1 MQLAPQDATLF
12 FKLQRSLFCFVNQQL
27 QVIPGEYPT
36 PDDGLRMG
44 PELRVQLREALIA
57 NRHLI
62 DDFVKGNPYN
72 LSLDELDIVRSW
84 NHLVAGKFYIL
95 RLLQKHAIFF
105 TGDKGSF
112 AFGVL
117 ALTQPFEELIGSRLP
132 VLTET
137 HLLPFRDAIVY
148 DGLMCSYNISF
159 GPGIRRS
166 LNDSFKEAK
175 LKHGIITSLPASD
188 GPPVA
193 LPAKRK
199 PKSPPKEKPAKDQSA
214 EILQQLVEMT
224 DTFCRSHLNEEYAEL
239 CRKLAEKLSRKRP
252 SPLLSGNLKTWACGI
267 VRTIGWVNFLDDR
280 TQTPHLKLTKIDE
293 IFGVAQSTGGAKSAA
308 IRKMLKIHQFDHV
321 WSLPS
326 KIDQNPRAWLIQ
338 LNGFIVDA
346 RTLDRSIQEEAFRKG
361 LIPYLPKSN

>member
-1 MQLAPQDATLF
+1 MQLAPQDVTLF

-36 PDDGLRMG
+36 PDDGLRMA
-44 PELRVQLREALIA
+44 PELRVQLREAMIA

-62 DDFVKGNPYN
+62 DDFVRENPY
-72 LSLDELDIVRSW
+72 SLPQDELEIVSSW

-95 RLLQKHAIFF
+95 RILQKHAIFF
-105 TGDKGSF
+105 TGSKDAF
-112 AFGVL
+112 AYGVL
-117 ALTQPFEELIGSRLP
+117 ALSQPFEELIGPNLP

-137 HLLPFRDAIVY
+137 LLLPFREAIVY
-148 DGLMCSYNISF
+148 DGLMCSYSISF
-159 GPGIRRS
+159 GSGIRRS
-166 LNDSFKEAK
+166 LNESLKETK
-175 LKHGIITSLPASD
+175 LEHGIITSLPVSD
-188 GPPVA
+188 VPLVT

-199 PKSPPKEKPAKDQSA
+199 AKPRPKETSAKNQSA
-214 EILQQLVEMT
+214 EILQQLAAMT
-224 DTFCRSHLNEEYAEL
+224 DAFCRSYLNEEYAEL

-252 SPLLSGNLKTWACGI
+252 SPLLSGNINTWACGI

-293 IFGVAQSTGGAKSAA
+293 GFDVAQSTGGAKSAA
-308 IRKMLKIHQFDHV
+308 IRKLLKIHQFDPV

-338 LNGFIVDA
+338 LNGFYVDV

-361 LIPYLPKSN
+361 LIPFLPKSS

>member
-1 MQLAPQDATLF
+1 MQLAPHDVTLF

-27 QVIPGEYPT
+27 QVIPREYPT
-36 PDDGLRMG
+36 PDDGLRMA
-44 PELRVQLREALIA
+44 PELRVQLREALNA

-62 DDFVKGNPYN
+62 DDFVKDNPYN
-72 LSLDELDIVRSW
+72 LPPDELDIVHSW

-95 RLLQKHAIFF
+95 RLLQKHAIFLD
-105 TGDKGSF
+105 GRND
-112 AFGVL
+112 ARAYGVL
-117 ALTQPFEELIGSRLP
+117 ALTQPFEELIGSRFP

-137 HLLPFRDAIVY
+137 MLLPFRESIVY
-148 DGLMCSYNISF
+148 DGLIRSYGISF

-166 LNDSFKEAK
+166 LNESFKESK
-175 LKHGIITSLPASD
+175 LKHGIITSLPVAD
-188 GPPVA
+188 MPPTA
-193 LPAKRK
+193 IPAKRN
-199 PKSPPKEKPAKDQSA
+199 PKSRPKEKPAKEQST
-214 EILQQLVEMT
+214 EILQQLVELT
-224 DTFCRSHLNEEYAEL
+224 DTFCRSFLNEEYAEL

-252 SPLLSGNLKTWACGI
+252 SPLLSGNINTWACGI

-293 IFGVAQSTGGAKSAA
+293 IFGVAQSTGGTKSAA

-321 WSLPS
+321 WTLPG

-346 RTLDRSIQEEAFRKG
+346 RTLDRSVQEEAFRKG
-361 LIPYLPKSN
+361 LIPYLPKSS